1 MDASSQ
7 CTESPCYALDPV
19 KRPTPSLILI
29 FITVLLDVLGFGLL
43 IPVAPQFIAKVM
55 GLDPTQASLFE
66 SQTSTKVGM
75 LMATYALMQ
84 FFFAPILGSLSDRFG
99 RRPVILISLLGSG
112 LDYFVAAMSP
122 NLAIL
127 FITRAIN
134 GISGASIT
142 TCGAYIADVTPPEKR
157 AAGFGIIGAAFG
169 LGFMIGPLLGGVLGQ
184 YDIRLPYVAA
194 GVLTLLNWLYG
205 YFVLPE
211 SLPREMRRPFSWKK
225 ANAFT
230 SLKWLASHHVVGVLA
245 AGLFFI
251 NLAQFGLH
259 STWNL
264 SMSYRFKWDPI
275 HIGASLFVV
284 GITAAVV
291 QGGLSRRIIPA
302 LGERLCL
309 VGGVGLGILAFLGY
323 GLATHGWMIYA
334 IVVIASIGGVAGPA
348 AQGIMSKAVPPTEQ
362 GRLQGG
368 LSGLNSIAQVAGP
381 LLATYVFRLFTSP
394 NPPIE
399 LPQKGGGAPFL
410 SGALLS
416 VVSLVPVAIMW
427 RRMPA
432 TVREAPIEDPVPE
445 DTDVVPPLG

>member
-1 MDASSQ
+1 M
-7 CTESPCYALDPV
+7 

-29 FITVLLDVLGFGLL
+29 FVTVFLDVLGFGLL
-43 IPVAPQFIAKVM
+43 IPVAPQFIAKLK
-55 GLDPTQASLFE
+55 GLDPTQTSAFE
-66 SQTSTKVGM
+66 SQTSMTVGL
-75 LMATYALMQ
+75 LMATYAAMQ
-84 FFFAPILGSLSDRFG
+84 FFFAPILGSLSDQFG

-122 NLAIL
+122 TITIL

-142 TCGAYIADVTPPEKR
+142 TCSAYIADVTPPEKR

-169 LGFMIGPLLGGVLGQ
+169 LGFMIGPLVGGLLGQ
-184 YDIRLPYVAA
+184 YDIRLPYIAA

-205 YFVLPE
+205 CFVLPE
-211 SLPREMRRPFSWKK
+211 SLPRELRRPFSWKK

-230 SLKWLASHHVVGVLA
+230 SLKWLGSHRVVAVLA
-245 AGLFFI
+245 AALFI
-251 NLAQFGLH
+251 VNLAQFGLH

-264 SMSYRFKWDPI
+264 SMSFRFKWDPL

-302 LGERLCL
+302 LGERACL
-309 VGGVGLGILAFLGY
+309 VGGVLLGVFAFLGY
-323 GLATHGWMIYA
+323 GLAPHGWMIYA
-334 IVVIASIGGVAGPA
+334 IIAIASIGGVAGPA
-348 AQGIMSKAVPPTEQ
+348 GQGIMSKAVPPYEQ

-381 LLATYVFRLFTSP
+381 LLATYVFRMFTSDH
-394 NPPIE
+394 PPFE
-399 LPQKGGGAPFL
+399 LPHHGGGAPFL
-410 SGALLS
+410 TGALLS
-416 VVSLVPVAIMW
+416 VIALIPVFMVW
-427 RRMPA
+427 NRMPR
-432 TVREAPIEDPVPE
+432 TVAQAPVENGVADAAPVSSGE
-445 DTDVVPPLG
+445 G